1 MGGKGVSYVSGTER
15 STVAVSPTTNLDTFS
30 VQDKTQDKF
39 YGVHPILPI
48 TAFTE
53 KYLEEIIANDRKCA
67 LYIKDKVE
75 FVLIKLAALRVQ
87 RLVIT
92 MIHGEHNQINILSL
106 DKSIT
111 NINAICCNLAHEH
124 TLSSTDSYTLWPIDQ
139 HEYLTPTYQ

>member
-1 MGGKGVSYVSGTER
+1 VNAVIDVSGTER

-75 FVLIKLAALRVQ
+75 FVLIKLAALRV
-87 RLVIT
+87 
-92 MIHGEHNQINILSL
+92 NQYKPS
-106 DKSIT
+106 
-111 NINAICCNLAHEH
+111 
-124 TLSSTDSYTLWPIDQ
+124 
-139 HEYLTPTYQ
+139 